1 MRTLLRNRLRHLTAT
16 VAIPVLALAFALV
29 GLVGASPAVAATGD
43 VTSSFDITIHENDT
57 FDITFTMK
65 VEGASPSLYC
75 TKELLDL
82 DDPGTDVD
90 VSTQSDQ
97 CILSATNGD
106 IESTSDD
113 DDLSIKHEDGKY
125 IFKASNFSDL
135 KEANTSMAVTF
146 PTKVTDSDSHATV
159 DGNTATWSDI
169 GSLTSINAESKDSS
183 GLLGIWIIIGIV
195 AAAVVGGGIV
205 LIIVLTTRQKKQPVA
220 PVGAYGQ
227 PQMPGQP
234 GMPGQASPGYV
245 QPGGQPAPGFGQP
258 QTPAQPGMP
267 QPGTPGQVSP
277 GYVQPGQQ
285 PYNPNGEGQY

>member
-1 MRTLLRNRLRHLTAT
+1 M
-16 VAIPVLALAFALV
+16 
-29 GLVGASPAVAATGD
+29 
-43 VTSSFDITIHENDT
+43 
-57 FDITFTMK
+57 
-65 VEGASPSLYC
+65 
-75 TKELLDL
+75 
-82 DDPGTDVD
+82 
-90 VSTQSDQ
+90 
-97 CILSATNGD
+97 
-106 IESTSDD
+106 
-113 DDLSIKHEDGKY
+113 SIKHEDGKY

-135 KEANTSMAVTF
+135 KEANTSMTVTF

-195 AAAVVGGGIV
+195 IAAAVGGGIV

-267 QPGTPGQVSP
+267 QPGTPGQASP

>member
-1 MRTLLRNRLRHLTAT
+1 M
-16 VAIPVLALAFALV
+16 
-29 GLVGASPAVAATGD
+29 
-43 VTSSFDITIHENDT
+43 
-57 FDITFTMK
+57 
-65 VEGASPSLYC
+65 
-75 TKELLDL
+75 
-82 DDPGTDVD
+82 
-90 VSTQSDQ
+90 
-97 CILSATNGD
+97 
-106 IESTSDD
+106 
-113 DDLSIKHEDGKY
+113 SIKHEDGKY

-195 AAAVVGGGIV
+195 AAAAVGGGIV

-227 PQMPGQP
+227 PGT
-234 GMPGQASPGYV
+234 PGQASPGYV

-267 QPGTPGQVSP
+267 QPGTPGQASP

>member
-195 AAAVVGGGIV
+195 AAADVGGGIV

-267 QPGTPGQVSP
+267 QPGTPGQASP